1 MDGVTG
7 SIKLI
12 KKYKTLSYTLVSK
25 GYSLQL
31 NAVMTGWVQDLKITL
46 IPFIISTY

>member
-12 KKYKTLSYTLVSK
+12 KKNKTLSYTLVSK

-31 NAVMTGWVQDLKITL
+31 NAVMTG
-46 IPFIISTY
+46 